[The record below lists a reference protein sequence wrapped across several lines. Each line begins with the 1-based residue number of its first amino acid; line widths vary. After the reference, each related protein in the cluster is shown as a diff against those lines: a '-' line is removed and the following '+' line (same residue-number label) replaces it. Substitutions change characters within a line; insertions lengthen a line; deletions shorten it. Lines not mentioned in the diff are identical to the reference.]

1 MKSVLVIDTP
11 DNCDTCDLSRLYSLS
26 GKLVKDP
33 FCFALNKY
41 VEDGQI
47 ILEDCPLKKLPQIR
61 PCNYYDFE
69 HYTSGYDKGWNDC
82 IEHIMPKK
90 KEEKKNNADG
100 DGRL

>member
-11 DNCDTCDLSRLYSLS
+11 ENCDTCDLSRLYSLS
-26 GKLVKDP
+26 GKIAKKP
-33 FCFALNKY
+33 FCFALNEF
-41 VEDGQI
+41 VEDASI

-82 IEHIMPKK
+82 IEAISPKE
-90 KEEKKNNADG
+90 KEKDNDTNDDG
-100 DGRL
+100 